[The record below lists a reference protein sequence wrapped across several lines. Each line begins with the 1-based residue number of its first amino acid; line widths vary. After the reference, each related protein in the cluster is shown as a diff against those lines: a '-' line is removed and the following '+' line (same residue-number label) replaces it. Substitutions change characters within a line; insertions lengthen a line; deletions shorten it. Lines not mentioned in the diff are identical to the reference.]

1 MVFINYLNTIYIIQL
16 GYPIVNKH
24 VWTLNDAPVKV
35 WESLLQ
41 LPTLRLRLHGAQ
53 LLLCTFLR
61 IFMSSLHFL
70 CLGLA
75 CWIADWTSPWVTQW
89 DVSTAI
95 TKLFPHST
103 ATWPV
108 GQKKPTSLAQV
119 DDEYNVWLLEVNV
132 PRAGDVLLA
141 MGISWV
147 RFVKKLWP
155 EGVGK
160 IMGKNGWYWLG
171 SLIVVNDG

>member
-1 MVFINYLNTIYIIQL
+1 
-16 GYPIVNKH
+16 
-24 VWTLNDAPVKV
+24 
-35 WESLLQ
+35 
-41 LPTLRLRLHGAQ
+41 
-53 LLLCTFLR
+53 
-61 IFMSSLHFL
+61 
-70 CLGLA
+70 
-75 CWIADWTSPWVTQW
+75 
-89 DVSTAI
+89 
-95 TKLFPHST
+95 
-103 ATWPV
+103 V

-160 IMGKNGWYWLG
+160 IMGKNG
-171 SLIVVNDG
+171 